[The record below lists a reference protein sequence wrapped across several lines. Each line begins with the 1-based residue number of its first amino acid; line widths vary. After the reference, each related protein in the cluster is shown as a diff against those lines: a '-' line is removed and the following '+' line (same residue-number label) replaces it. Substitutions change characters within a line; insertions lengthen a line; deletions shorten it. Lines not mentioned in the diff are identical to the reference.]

1 MVNYDFWDDWKN
13 QTVIEEKAIEKV
25 KIARAK
31 IVKAI
36 PKVALIAIYIK
47 GSFTRRE
54 MKEGSDVDMVPIVAE
69 NKYEGDVFSV
79 NSPEID
85 PVCVV
90 PLSLWELKNNQ
101 LCTEGEH
108 SPDLRA
114 KPDRFLKKL
123 GECKLIYGKS
133 LNVAEFLIREDKQAL
148 EEAIR
153 IMREGYIKA
162 YESGKIEF
170 SPLLKEV
177 FWLIE
182 LEQNVREISV
192 VHSFEGI
199 TQSVKDQ
206 KNIVHEAFKFRM
218 GIYKTDADRSIF
230 IAKLKQYLSDLERDI
245 KRL

>member
-13 QTVIEEKAIEKV
+13 KTVIEEKAIEKV
-25 KIARAK
+25 IIARK
-31 IVKAI
+31 KVVGAI
-36 PKVALIAIYIK
+36 PKKGLIAIYIK

-69 NKYEGDVFSV
+69 NKYEGDVFAV

-123 GECKLIYGKS
+123 GECKLIYGKP

-148 EEAIR
+148 EEGIR
-153 IMREGYIKA
+153 VIREGYIKA

-177 FWLIE
+177 FWLVE
-182 LEQNVREISV
+182 LEQNVRGIPV
-192 VHSFEGI
+192 AHSFEGI
-199 TQSVKDQ
+199 TQSVRD
-206 KNIVHEAFKFRM
+206 KNHIVHEAFKFRI
-218 GIYKTDADRSIF
+218 GVYKTDTDKKIF
-230 IAKLKQYLSDLERDI
+230 IAKLKQYLSDLERLT
-245 KRL
+245 K